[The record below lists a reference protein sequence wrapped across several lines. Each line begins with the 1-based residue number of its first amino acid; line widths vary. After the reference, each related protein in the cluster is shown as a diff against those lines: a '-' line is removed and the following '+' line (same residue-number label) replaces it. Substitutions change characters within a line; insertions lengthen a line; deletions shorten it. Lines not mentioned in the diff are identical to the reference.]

1 MISILTD
8 GIHNEGR
15 RAVGTI
21 GNLDP
26 SDSLVNG
33 IALSNETFHN
43 IPDSLS
49 PTVPL
54 LLLINTVPTML
65 LGSEL

>member
-1 MISILTD
+1 MDSILTD

-26 SDSLVNG
+26 SDSLFNG
-33 IALSNETFHN
+33 IAFSNETLYN
-43 IPDSLS
+43 VPDSLS
-49 PTVPL
+49 PAVPL
-54 LLLINTVPTML
+54 LLLIGTAPTTL